1 MKKGMTYEQV
11 MEQVREYGWQ
21 VLDEQDKE
29 EDGYQW
35 KEIDIQ
41 MDSEYGLSLYLVD
54 GKVEDMDKFAMW
66 DYADYVG

>member
-1 MKKGMTYEQV
+1 MKKGMTYEQI
-11 MEQVREYGWQ
+11 MELVREYGWQ

-41 MDSEYGLSLYLVD
+41 MDSECGLGLCLVE
-54 GKVEDMDKFAMW
+54 GKVDDIVKFAMW
-66 DYADYVG
+66 DYAG

>member
-11 MEQVREYGWQ
+11 MELALEYGWQ
-21 VLDEQDKE
+21 VLDERDEE

-41 MDSEYGLSLYLVD
+41 MDSECGLCLCLGE
-54 GKVEDMDKFAMW
+54 GKVDDIVKFAMW
-66 DYADYVG
+66 DYAD

>member
-11 MEQVREYGWQ
+11 MELAREYGWQ

-41 MDSEYGLSLYLVD
+41 LDSERGLCLCLVD

-66 DYADYVG
+66 DYVG

>member
-1 MKKGMTYEQV
+1 MKKGMTYEQI
-11 MEQVREYGWQ
+11 MELVREYGWQ

-41 MDSEYGLSLYLVD
+41 MDLEYGLGLWLVE
-54 GKVEDMDKFAMW
+54 GKLVGMDKFIIR
-66 DYADYVG
+66 DL